1 MLYETGN
8 EIQQQQQQQHDC
20 SKKYFD
26 EASSLTF
33 LVEVC
38 GWNEDEVARF
48 HVFLALDGDGE
59 GVEHVALVPRTQA
72 EAKVLLQ
79 ISHDAPHETATVEEE
94 RTGVFGF

>member
-1 MLYETGN
+1 MRVYETGN
-8 EIQQQQQQQHDC
+8 ETQQQHDC
-20 SKKYFD
+20 AMKNFD
-26 EASSLTF
+26 KVSSLTF

-48 HVFLALDGDGE
+48 HVFLPLDGDGE
-59 GVEHVALVPRTQA
+59 GVEHVPLVPRTQA
-72 EAKVLLQ
+72 EAEVLLQ

>member
-8 EIQQQQQQQHDC
+8 ETQQQHDC
-20 SKKYFD
+20 SKKCLD
-26 EASSLTF
+26 EVLGLTF

-72 EAKVLLQ
+72 EAEVLLQ
-79 ISHDAPHETATVEEE
+79 ISHDAPHETTTVEEE